1 MKHTSG
7 PWKISYNTTPGEFGT
22 DTKIRSSD
30 DSVIAVLH
38 CNSKG
43 NANLIASA
51 PELLTMLERVLAEI
65 DNGGLSLLTMEQA
78 LQAIS
83 KSKANPF
90 IHICF

>member
-1 MKHTSG
+1 MKHTLG
-7 PWKISYNTTPGEFGT
+7 PWEVSCNTTPGEFGT

-43 NANLIASA
+43 NANLVASA

-65 DNGGLSLLTMEQA
+65 DNGGLSLLTREQA

-83 KSKANPF
+83 KSKFNPF
-90 IHICF
+90 TSVLK